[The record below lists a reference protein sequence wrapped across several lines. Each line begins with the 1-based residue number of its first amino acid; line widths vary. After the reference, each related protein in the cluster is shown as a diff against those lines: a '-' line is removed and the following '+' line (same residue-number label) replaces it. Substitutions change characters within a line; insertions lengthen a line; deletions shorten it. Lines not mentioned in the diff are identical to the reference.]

1 MAVFA
6 RTVSIMP
13 LSESAVLTNDVVMT
27 LLLIDPE
34 SPASLTVRP
43 NRPWVRL
50 AVRLLASTLDRQLA
64 EGRPPESNRLLAA
77 RAQEL
82 VAPPTRGALAQNVA
96 HLLKTART
104 PPPIG
109 THRVP
114 LNRHGIVACAA
125 EVHQILSALV
135 DPLPPPA
142 RGAAMVSWLLR
153 DGTGPLYQRRRAAEL
168 AVALRAVTAQLDPS
182 LTL

>member
-1 MAVFA
+1 
-6 RTVSIMP
+6 MP
-13 LSESAVLTNDVVMT
+13 LSRSFVLTNDVVMT
-27 LLLIDPE
+27 LLLIDPD
-34 SPASLTVRP
+34 SPAPLTVRS
-43 NRPWVRL
+43 NGRWVRL

-82 VAPPTRGALAQNVA
+82 VAPATRRALAQNWA

-104 PPPIG
+104 PPPFG

-114 LNRHGIVACAA
+114 LNRDGIVACEA
-125 EVHQILSALV
+125 EVHPILSAMV

-142 RGAAMVSWLLR
+142 RGVAMVSWLLR

-168 AVALRAVTAQLDPS
+168 AVALREVIAQLDPS
-182 LTL
+182 LIL